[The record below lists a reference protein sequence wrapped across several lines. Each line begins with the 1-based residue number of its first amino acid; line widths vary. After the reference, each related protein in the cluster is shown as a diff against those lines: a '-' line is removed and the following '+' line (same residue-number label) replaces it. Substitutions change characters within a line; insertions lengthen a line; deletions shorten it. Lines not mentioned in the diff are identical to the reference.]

1 MAFVSKANNGGE
13 IDPRINQNGRP
24 SREEKKLTNREL
36 REREFMSLLR
46 KLKPLVAQSIAT
58 AVKIMGNEE
67 ASHQNQLKAATII
80 LAEFKSSLEHVY
92 DAAYDA
98 DEGIEAQ
105 PTGPKA
111 PIFSLT
117 MVRDGKEL
125 EKE

>member
-1 MAFVSKANNGGE
+1 MAFKKSVNGV
-13 IDPRINQNGRP
+13 IDPNINANGRP

-117 MVRDGKEL
+117 MVRDGKEI

>member
-1 MAFVSKANNGGE
+1 MAFKKTVNGVL
-13 IDPRINQNGRP
+13 DPNINANGRP

-58 AVKIMGNEE
+58 AVSVMQNKE
-67 ASHQNQLKAATII
+67 ASHMNQLKAATII
-80 LAEFKSSLEHVY
+80 LAEYKSSLEHVY

-98 DEGIEAQ
+98 EEGVEAQ

-117 MVRDGKEL
+117 MVKNGEEL
-125 EKE
+125 SKS

>member
-1 MAFVSKANNGGE
+1 MAFVSKENNGGV
-13 IDPRINQNGRP
+13 IDSRINQNGRP

-58 AVKIMGNEE
+58 AVSVMQNKE
-67 ASHQNQLKAATII
+67 ASHMNQLKAATII
-80 LAEFKSSLEHVY
+80 LAEYKSSLEHVY

-98 DEGIEAQ
+98 DDGIEVQ

-111 PIFSLT
+111 PIFSFT
-117 MVRDGKEL
+117 MLSGGKEIN
-125 EKE
+125 KE